1 MRLFIMEAVSRH
13 SLVKRWTQ
21 LSRAVMIACCVLAC
35 ITGHSAIAL
44 QNGEDVRQRELLK
57 MISDTEQSLAD
68 KQWLRA
74 VEQFDAAWERACE
87 REDPLL
93 TASGADVDQLAP
105 GQTQRLAGGRA
116 RLEELFLTAGEEF
129 TIEFRGQFEQ
139 VAESRISE
147 AITSFDFPTLQ
158 RLTLRYAFCKAAQN
172 GLRIL
177 ARQSIDRG
185 DDLEAALLLN
195 RMLRVTGKKQ
205 NSRDS
210 AEVSLQIAVCN
221 WRAGLNS
228 DAQESLALLLAD
240 DPQTVAML
248 KVPVP
253 ASASI
258 TDMQNWFTELTGVP
272 APGASEWTQPGGS
285 YRRFASRSR
294 GPARLQERWVSDS
307 LTVND
312 VLYSDRLNPILQSL
326 RNPLMEL
333 GELQEQ
339 QNSIV
344 VPAATPLRVGELVIF
359 RT

>member
-1 MRLFIMEAVSRH
+1 MRLLIMESVFGHSVFSH
-13 SLVKRWTQ
+13 SLIRKCTQ
-21 LSRAVMIACCVLAC
+21 WLRVVMIACCVMPCISEHFALAQ
-35 ITGHSAIAL
+35 
-44 QNGEDVRQRELLK
+44 QNGDDVRQRELLK

-93 TASGADVDQLAP
+93 TASGADVNQLAP
-105 GQTQRLAGGRA
+105 GKTQRLAGGRA

-129 TIEFRGQFEQ
+129 TTEFLGQFEQ
-139 VAESRISE
+139 AAESRISD
-147 AITSFDFPTLQ
+147 AVASSDFPTLQ
-158 RLTLRYAFCKAAQN
+158 RLTLRYAFCPAAQN

-177 ARQSIDRG
+177 ARQAIDRG

-195 RMLRVTGKKQ
+195 RMLRVTGKKP
-205 NSRDS
+205 NREDS

-228 DAQESLALLLAD
+228 DAQEGLAELLAI
-240 DPQTVAML
+240 DPRSVAL
-248 KVPVP
+248 QKLPIP

-258 TDMQNWFTELTGVP
+258 TDLQNWFTELTGVP
-272 APGASEWTQPGGS
+272 AVGASEWTQPGGS

-294 GPARLQERWVSDS
+294 GPARLQQKWVSDS

-326 RNPLMEL
+326 R
-333 GELQEQ
+333 
-339 QNSIV
+339 
-344 VPAATPLRVGELVIF
+344 
-359 RT
+359 